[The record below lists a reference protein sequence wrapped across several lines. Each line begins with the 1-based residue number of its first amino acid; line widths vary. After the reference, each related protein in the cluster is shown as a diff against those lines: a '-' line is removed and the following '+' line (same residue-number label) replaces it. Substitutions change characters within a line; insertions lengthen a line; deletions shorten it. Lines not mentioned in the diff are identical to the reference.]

1 VCVEEITPDEGGPK
15 EQGII
20 FLSIENV
27 AKIVNLE
34 QDFCTPQD
42 YFSI

>member
-1 VCVEEITPDEGGPK
+1 VCVEEITPDEGALK

-20 FLSIENV
+20 FLSMENV

-34 QDFCTPQD
+34 QDFCTPND
-42 YFSI
+42 NFSI